1 MPSGTLISAIPHAIP
16 LSLTENASPPYN
28 TFLMNIVVT
37 GATGFLGSHLVDSLC
52 GRGDRVTC
60 VIRAASNLRWL
71 ERSPVE
77 LVMAG
82 PDGKAGPELRRALNE
97 ADYVYHLAGAI
108 MGVKKEDYFKPNAGG
123 TRRLLQA
130 MVEAGS
136 RPKRFVYA
144 STLAAV
150 GPGRAGGPITE
161 DQEPRPGNWYGRS
174 KLEAEK
180 ITRSHE
186 KHFPYTIVRL
196 PPVYGPRDRGMLQV
210 FQAIRKGFI
219 GILGRGN
226 RTTFLY
232 VSDFVRGMMLA
243 AESAAGA
250 GEIFTI
256 GGKENLS
263 AEDFCRKVARAVG
276 RKTITFRIP
285 MAAVYGAAAAAEL
298 VARVRRS
305 PTIFNWQKMG
315 ELKHDNWAVDISKAR
330 NVLGYESETGIEQ
343 GGKIT
348 YNWYIMKGWLK

>member
-1 MPSGTLISAIPHAIP
+1 
-16 LSLTENASPPYN
+16 
-28 TFLMNIVVT
+28 MNIVVT
-37 GATGFLGSHLVDSLC
+37 GATGFLGSHLVDRLC

-71 ERSPVE
+71 DRRPVE
-77 LVMAG
+77 LVVAG
-82 PDGKAGPELRRALNE
+82 SDGKAGPELRRALNE

-108 MGVKKEDYFKPNAGG
+108 MGVAKEDYFRANAGG
-123 TRRLLQA
+123 TRSLLQA
-130 MVEAGS
+130 MVDAGS

-150 GPGRAGGPITE
+150 GPGSRGSLITE

-174 KLEAEK
+174 KLEAEN
-180 ITRSHE
+180 ITRSYE

-210 FQAIRKGFI
+210 FQAIRKGII

-226 RTTFLY
+226 RTTFVY
-232 VSDFVRGMMLA
+232 VSDFVRGVMLA
-243 AESAAGA
+243 AQSPAGA

-256 GGKENLS
+256 GGKENLP
-263 AEDFCRKVARAVG
+263 AEDFCRRVARAVG
-276 RKTITFRIP
+276 RKVFTLKIP

-298 VARVRRS
+298 AARVRRS

-315 ELKHDNWAVDISKAR
+315 ELKHDNWMVDISKAR
-330 NVLGYESETGIEQ
+330 ALLGYESETGIAR

-348 YNWYIMKGWLK
+348 YNWYLMKGWLS